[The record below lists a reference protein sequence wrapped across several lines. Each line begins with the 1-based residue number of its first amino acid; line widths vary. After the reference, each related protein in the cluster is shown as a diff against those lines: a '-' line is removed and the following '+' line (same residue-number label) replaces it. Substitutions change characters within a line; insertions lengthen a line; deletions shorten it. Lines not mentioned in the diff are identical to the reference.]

1 MQFRKSI
8 SQTAECLM
16 RSMKS
21 RRARDFVT
29 DQEFVTAQKLRIEK
43 RGDRNEETTE

>member
-1 MQFRKSI
+1 
-8 SQTAECLM
+8 M

-29 DQEFVTAQKLRIEK
+29 DQRVV
-43 RGDRNEETTE
+43 EESEICSRSGICNRSET

>member
-16 RSMKS
+16 KYMKS
-21 RRARDFVT
+21 RRARDLQKSQRFAADQRLATDREFVT
-29 DQEFVTAQKLRIEK
+29 D
-43 RGDRNEETTE
+43 

>member
-16 RSMKS
+16 KYMKS

-29 DQEFVTAQKLRIEK
+29 DQRVV
-43 RGDRNEETTE
+43 EESEICNRLEICNRSET

>member
-1 MQFRKSI
+1 MKY
-8 SQTAECLM
+8 
-16 RSMKS
+16 MKS

-29 DQEFVTAQKLRIEK
+29 DQKLRIEK

>member
-1 MQFRKSI
+1 
-8 SQTAECLM
+8 M

-21 RRARDFVT
+21 RRARD
-29 DQEFVTAQKLRIEK
+29 FVTAQKLRIEK

>member
-1 MQFRKSI
+1 
-8 SQTAECLM
+8 M

-29 DQEFVTAQKLRIEK
+29 DQRVV
-43 RGDRNEETTE
+43 EESEICNRLENCRRVRDLQQPGNL